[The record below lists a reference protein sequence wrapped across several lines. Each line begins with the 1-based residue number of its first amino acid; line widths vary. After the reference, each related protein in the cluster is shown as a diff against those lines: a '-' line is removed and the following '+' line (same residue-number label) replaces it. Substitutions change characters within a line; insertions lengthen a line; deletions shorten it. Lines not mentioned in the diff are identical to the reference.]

1 MNGPL
6 LVINSG
12 SSSLK
17 FGVYAHRE
25 GHEAVLFKGT
35 VRHIGGERGTLSLQ
49 DAHGQKVF
57 EKSAPYPTQREA
69 FDRAMD
75 RLESLGHT
83 SPVAI
88 GHRVVHGGPHL
99 REHRALTGEV
109 LHTLE
114 TTTHFAPLH
123 VPPALELIH
132 HARERYP
139 SVPQFACFDTVF
151 HRTLPE
157 EAAVFPVPR
166 QYRDQG
172 VERYGFHGLSYES
185 IVERLKPRVP
195 ERTVVAHLGSGA
207 SLVALRHGISVD
219 TTMGFTPT
227 GGIPMGTR
235 TGDIDPGV
243 LLWLLRQGHVD
254 AEGLESL
261 VNHDSGLKALSGGT
275 SDMSELTRAAGF
287 GDASAALALSVF
299 VRSIAK
305 TIGAYAAVLGG
316 IDLLVFTGGIGENSP
331 IVRQRVCAMLGHLGL
346 VLDDARNRDGQGV
359 ISAPGSRGTIQLLP
373 SEEEEQIA
381 RHTRRLMRA

>member
-25 GHEAVLFKGT
+25 GHEAVLFKGA
-35 VRHIGGERGTLSLQ
+35 VRHIGGERGSLSLQ

-99 REHRALTGEV
+99 REHRALTDEV

-114 TTTHFAPLH
+114 ATTHFAPLH
-123 VPPALELIH
+123 VPPALELIR

-157 EAAVFPVPR
+157 DAAVFPVPR

-207 SLVALRHGISVD
+207 SLAALRHGLSVD

-243 LLWLLRQGHVD
+243 LLWLLRQGHAD

-287 GDASAALALSVF
+287 GDAPAALALSVF

-346 VLDDARNRDGQGV
+346 VLDDARNRDGQGI
-359 ISAPGSRGTIQLLP
+359 ISAPGSRGTIQILP

>member
-17 FGVYAHRE
+17 FGVYVHRE
-25 GHEAVLFKGT
+25 GHEAVLFKGV

-83 SPVAI
+83 PPVAI

-99 REHRALTGEV
+99 REHRALTDEV

-114 TTTHFAPLH
+114 ATTHFAPLH

-166 QYRDQG
+166 EYRDQG

-207 SLVALRHGISVD
+207 SRPRSGTASPW
-219 TTMGFTPT
+219 TPPWGSPPPAAFPWARARAT
-227 GGIPMGTR
+227 STP
-235 TGDIDPGV
+235 
-243 LLWLLRQGHVD
+243 
-254 AEGLESL
+254 ACC
-261 VNHDSGLKALSGGT
+261 SGCCA
-275 SDMSELTRAAGF
+275 RATWMPRG
-287 GDASAALALSVF
+287 S
-299 VRSIAK
+299 
-305 TIGAYAAVLGG
+305 
-316 IDLLVFTGGIGENSP
+316 SP
-331 IVRQRVCAMLGHLGL
+331 W
-346 VLDDARNRDGQGV
+346 
-359 ISAPGSRGTIQLLP
+359 
-373 SEEEEQIA
+373 
-381 RHTRRLMRA
+381 